1 MKTLTKPFRLVITRG
16 QGSFTLNDIT
26 PDITVGQLRQQVL
39 DKFLEIYPGG
49 MKPQIDWK
57 SKESI
62 EKIKEIALEKGLHL
76 DDKWEITKLVNQL
89 KQAEIDERE
98 GLKKFESEIELD

>member
-49 MKPQIDWK
+49 MKP
-57 SKESI
+57 
-62 EKIKEIALEKGLHL
+62 
-76 DDKWEITKLVNQL
+76 
-89 KQAEIDERE
+89 
-98 GLKKFESEIELD
+98 